1 MPNFGTY
8 QGHTILSN
16 AMDTALQN
24 EMNRKANEIEAKK
37 ANTEHEL
44 AQIDLDKY
52 KKQIAREKVKSDFI
66 KSAYAAR
73 EGIGSLYDDSGN
85 MNPNAGNLLNAYN
98 NTFDKSALIEYDKE
112 GILTADDYVN
122 MDKHLGHLAIDD
134 MAQIRERF
142 ANMSDSE
149 QDDFLANPGI
159 NEAINIHRVRTGT
172 DDGMISNKD
181 FINKESSTDGVLGDV
196 ARGWGTDDPNG
207 VLLASNEGGGNTYFK
222 GHTSPTSQD
231 KRQYTI
237 LSRALQNMKTKDDV
251 WLTQEGDTWQIEV
264 DDFWLTGNDKYEV
277 RWDGNTPTIN
287 FNEEGW
293 VPLSDLETV
302 DD

>member
-1 MPNFGTY
+1 MANFGTY

-52 KKQIAREKVKSDFI
+52 KKQLARKNVKSDFV

-73 EGIGSLYDDSGN
+73 EGLGSLFLPDGTP
-85 MNPNAGNLLNAYN
+85 NPNASALLNAYN
-98 NTFDKSALIEYDKE
+98 NTFDKSALINFDKD

-122 MDKHLGHLAIDD
+122 MDKHLGHIAIDD
-134 MAQIRERF
+134 IVQIRERF
-142 ANMSDSE
+142 ATMTDDE
-149 QDDFLANPGI
+149 QDDFIAANPGFDD
-159 NEAINIHRVRTGT
+159 AVSVHRVRTGT
-172 DDGMISNKD
+172 DDSMISNKD
-181 FINKESSTDGVLGDV
+181 FINKANSTDGVLSDV
-196 ARGWGTDDPNG
+196 ARGWGAEKPIKLT
-207 VLLASNEGGGNTYFK
+207 SNEGGGTTRFK
-222 GHTSPTSQD
+222 GHKSPKPQD
-231 KRQYTI
+231 KKQYTI

-264 DDFWLTGNDKYEV
+264 DEFGPINDKYEV

-287 FNEEGW
+287 FNDEGW
-293 VPLSDLETV
+293 VPLTDLETV